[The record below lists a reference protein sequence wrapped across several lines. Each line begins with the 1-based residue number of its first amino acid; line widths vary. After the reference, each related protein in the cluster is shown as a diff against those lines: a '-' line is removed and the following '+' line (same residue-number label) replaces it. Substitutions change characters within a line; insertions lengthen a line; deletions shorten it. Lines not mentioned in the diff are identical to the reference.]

1 MWCLRQPPGY
11 GTPAYNTCN
20 NVSGGKTK
28 TLSPGTYCNKNLSG
42 NVTLEPGTY
51 VFKGGDIKLG
61 GNGSLTGHG
70 VTIFLMDGAQFTSAA
85 NEVIDLSPPTSG
97 DYQGITIYQAKG
109 NTDELTLNGGT
120 GTKLTGYVYA
130 PDAHVFY
137 AGNSVMTGDGDCVR
151 VVGDTIEMTGASA
164 IANDCTGVLGN
175 RQMFAGKQITLV
187 K

>member
-1 MWCLRQPPGY
+1 M
-11 GTPAYNTCN
+11 
-20 NVSGGKTK
+20 
-28 TLSPGTYCNKNLSG
+28 
-42 NVTLEPGTY
+42 
-51 VFKGGDIKLG
+51 
-61 GNGSLTGHG
+61 TGHG

-120 GTKLTGYVYA
+120 GAKLTGYVYA

-137 AGNSVMTGDGDCVR
+137 AGNSVMTGDGDRVR